1 MSNWRTRLA
10 ETLEP
15 LLSQPDPRKSA
26 FSAYHDMPYA
36 IFQYPPD
43 SELELRAEIGMLKT
57 RLQQKGKC
65 VHVISMADVVLD
77 LTENEMP
84 VGMLAE
90 AERTTGVEQLIDQ
103 FHSYLDRIAPLAD
116 AVLARLPTDLQPEHD
131 IVFFTR
137 VGFLFPIYR
146 ASTLVE
152 QFHGKLLIPSVL
164 FFPGSRDGPAGL
176 CFMDVFPAEHNYR
189 PRIF

>member
-1 MSNWRTRLA
+1 MSDWRARLSDP
-10 ETLEP
+10 LEV
-15 LLSQPDPRKSA
+15 LLSEPDPRKTA

-36 IFQYPPD
+36 IFHYPPD
-43 SELELRAEIGMLKT
+43 AELELRRELGMLKT
-57 RLQQKGKC
+57 RLKAKGKRIHD
-65 VHVISMADVVLD
+65 VSLADVVRD
-77 LTENEMP
+77 LIEDDMP
-84 VGMLAE
+84 LRALAE
-90 AERTTGVEQLIDQ
+90 AEREAGIEKVIEQC
-103 FHSYLDRIAPLAD
+103 HSYLDEVRPLAD
-116 AVLARLPTDLQPEHD
+116 AVLARIPGNLEPTRD

-137 VGFLFPIYR
+137 VGFLFPVYR

-164 FFPGSRDGPAGL
+164 FFPGSREGPAGL